1 MSEPQKHEMVIKDKR
16 QKEGVILHEDDLINL
31 AKSGD
36 DSAFS
41 QLVKPY
47 IVISKKTAYL
57 LLYDYEMAEDA
68 VQEALFQAYQSIQRY
83 DFQKALFKTWF
94 NRIVVNC
101 SLKLLRKKKYSSYFL
116 KESKCV
122 DTNTPEKKW
131 IQDEETNF
139 IYHCVNQLSIKLKT
153 VIILHYF
160 QELTVK
166 EISQILKISEGTVK
180 TRLYKA
186 RKKLK
191 AFMGNGNKISIGG
204 EKYGTKIKENFK

>member
-1 MSEPQKHEMVIKDKR
+1 MFIEIIK
-16 QKEGVILHEDDLINL
+16 
-31 AKSGD
+31 
-36 DSAFS
+36 
-41 QLVKPY
+41 
-47 IVISKKTAYL
+47 
-57 LLYDYEMAEDA
+57 
-68 VQEALFQAYQSIQRY
+68 
-83 DFQKALFKTWF
+83 
-94 NRIVVNC
+94 
-101 SLKLLRKKKYSSYFL
+101 KKKYSSYFL